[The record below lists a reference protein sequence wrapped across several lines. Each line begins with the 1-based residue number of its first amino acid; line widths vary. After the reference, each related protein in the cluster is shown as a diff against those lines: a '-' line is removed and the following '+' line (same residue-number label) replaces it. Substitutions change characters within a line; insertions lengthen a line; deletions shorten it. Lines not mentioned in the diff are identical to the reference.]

1 MNPTETMAPERTETG
16 LTLGALTKEAIA
28 ERAKRAGE
36 PEILARRRAEAWA
49 FCEKTP
55 FPGRLEELWRR
66 TDISALK
73 WDRVQVAGGDGADA
87 PGAVGAGA
95 RLRSSEE
102 LPAALR
108 EEVGP
113 ASERSA
119 LLVQIDSNVVLAEED
134 PDLAQNGVTVLPIAE
149 AARKSPLLVE
159 RLLGRTVRF
168 DESRFTGLNAALL
181 AGGALI
187 HVPAGVQVPRPI
199 RVVVSRRA
207 EGAGTF
213 PHVIVALERGASATV
228 IEDYFSGAGDG
239 GGVHVGVS
247 EITVDEGANLHLAT
261 LQRWAG
267 NVHHFG
273 VERVRV
279 ARDAKFHW
287 TFAGL
292 GGKLTK
298 LDMEMHLDGPGT
310 EAKFSG
316 CYFGNETQHFDFHT
330 FQNHVVGHSLSDLLF
345 KGALRGRARTVY
357 QGLIKVHKDA
367 QRSDA
372 YQANRNLI
380 LSDKARA
387 DSIPSLEIEANDV
400 RCTHGATVGQVDDEQ
415 LFYLMARGLARA
427 EAEQLIIE
435 GFFEPVL
442 ERIPAESLRA
452 LVTQAVERKAAI

>member
-16 LTLGALTKEAIA
+16 LRLGALTKESIA
-28 ERAKRAGE
+28 ERARRAGD
-36 PEILARRRAEAWA
+36 PEGLLQRRADAWA

-55 FPGRLEELWRR
+55 FPGRLDELWRR

-73 WDRVQVAGGDGADA
+73 WDRVLLEDGEGVPARYRSADD
-87 PGAVGAGA
+87 
-95 RLRSSEE
+95 
-102 LPAALR
+102 LPAMLR

-119 LLVQIDSNVVLAEED
+119 LIVQIDSNVVLVEED
-134 PDLAQNGVTVLPIAE
+134 AELSRQGVTVLPIAE
-149 AARKSPLLVE
+149 AARKRSQLVE

-181 AGGALI
+181 SGGALI
-187 HVPAGVQVPRPI
+187 HVPAGVTVARPI
-199 RVVVSRRA
+199 RVMFSRRRA
-207 EGAGTF
+207 DVGTF
-213 PHVIVALERGASATV
+213 PHLVVALERGATATV
-228 IEDYFSGAGDG
+228 IEDYFSTPEDG
-239 GGVHVGVS
+239 GGVHVGVG

-279 ARDAKFHW
+279 GRDARFHW

-298 LDMEMHLDGPGT
+298 MDMEMHLDGQGS

-330 FQNHVVGHSLSDLLF
+330 FQNHIVGHSLSDLMF
-345 KGALRGRARTVY
+345 KGGLRGRARTVY

-400 RCTHGATVGQVDDEQ
+400 RCTHGATVGQVDEEQ
-415 LFYLMARGLARA
+415 LFYLMARGLARP

-452 LVTQAVERKAAI
+452 LVTQAVERKAAS

>member
-1 MNPTETMAPERTETG
+1 MNPTETMAADRASEAVRI
-16 LTLGALTKEAIA
+16 GALSRDAIA
-28 ERAKRAGE
+28 ALSQRAGD
-36 PEILARRRAEAWA
+36 PEYLARRRAEAWA

-55 FPGRLEELWRR
+55 FPNRVEELWRR
-66 TDISALK
+66 TDISGLK
-73 WDRVQVAGGDGADA
+73 WDSIAAAREPHA
-87 PGAVGAGA
+87 P
-95 RLRSSEE
+95 LRSPAD
-102 LPAALR
+102 LPAALSQ
-108 EEVGP
+108 EIGP

-119 LLVQIDSNVVLAEED
+119 LLVQIDSSVVWTDAD
-134 PDLAQNGVTVLPIAE
+134 ADLSRLGVTVLPIAD
-149 AARKSPLLVE
+149 AIRKSPALVE
-159 RLLGRTVRF
+159 RYMGQTVRM

-181 AGGALI
+181 AGGAFV
-187 HVPAGVQVPRPI
+187 HVPAGVTVPRPI
-199 RVVVSRRA
+199 RILVSRQSPDL
-207 EGAGTF
+207 GTF
-213 PHVIVALERGASATV
+213 PHVVVALDKGSAATV
-228 IEDYFSGAGDG
+228 IEEYFSPGEPGV
-239 GGVHVGVS
+239 GVHVGVS
-247 EITVDEGANLHLAT
+247 EITVGDEADLHLAT
-261 LQRWAG
+261 LQRWG
-267 NVHHFG
+267 PTVYHFG

-279 ARDAKFHW
+279 ARGGRFHW

-298 LDMEMHLDGPGT
+298 LDMEMHLDGEGS

-330 FQNHVVGHSLSDLLF
+330 FQNHIVGHSLSDLLF

-400 RCTHGATVGQVDDEQ
+400 RCTHGATVGQVDEEQ
-415 LFYLMARGLARA
+415 LFYIMARGLSRH
-427 EAEQLIIE
+427 EAERLIIS

-452 LVTQAVERKAAI
+452 LVTEAVERKAAV

>member
-1 MNPTETMAPERTETG
+1 VNPTETMTPNQVQDPVRM
-16 LTLGALTKEAIA
+16 GALKKETIA
-28 ERAKRAGE
+28 ALSARGAE
-36 PEILARRRAEAWA
+36 PDFLARRRAEAWA
-49 FCEKTP
+49 FCESTP
-55 FPGRLEELWRR
+55 FPARVEELWRR

-73 WDRVQVAGGDGADA
+73 WDSVVAAQEPYA
-87 PGAVGAGA
+87 PV
-95 RLRSSEE
+95 RSLTD

-108 EEVGP
+108 EEIGP

-119 LLVQIDSNVVLAEED
+119 LLVQVDSGIVWSETDAELAK
-134 PDLAQNGVTVLPIAE
+134 LGVTVLPIAE
-149 AARKSPLLVE
+149 AAKKDPALVE
-159 RLLGRTVRF
+159 RLLGRTVRYN
-168 DESRFTGLNAALL
+168 ESRFTGLNAALL
-181 AGGALI
+181 GGGAI
-187 HVPAGVQVPRPI
+187 VHVPAGVTVPRPI
-199 RVVVSRRA
+199 RILISRQSPD
-207 EGAGTF
+207 AGTF
-213 PHVIVALERGASATV
+213 PHVVVALEKGSSASV
-228 IEDYFSGAGDG
+228 IEEYFSPGEPGI
-239 GGVHVGVS
+239 GVNVGVS
-247 EITVDEGANLHLAT
+247 EITVGEAASLHFST
-261 LQRWAG
+261 LQRWG
-267 NVHHFG
+267 SNVYHFG

-279 ARDAKFHW
+279 ARDARFHW

-298 LDMEMHLDGPGT
+298 MDMEMHLEGEGS

-345 KGALRGRARTVY
+345 KGALRGKARMVY

-400 RCTHGATVGQVDDEQ
+400 RCTHGATVGQVDDDQ
-415 LFYLMARGLARA
+415 IFYLMARGLNRHDA
-427 EAEQLIIE
+427 ERLIIA

-442 ERIPAESLRA
+442 ERIPAESLRT
-452 LVTQAVERKAAI
+452 LVTEAVERKAAI